1 MPIMLTI
8 LRWTV
13 RLAGLLALLLGLGL
27 RSGAGF
33 NLLGLHQGLG
43 IHQGLGFLLS
53 VALIWLVLLGFIRS
67 VSPLLLGVAL
77 LCGLALPVIGNV
89 QVSLLPGRNHWL
101 IEGLHLVLGVGAIV
115 LAELIGSRLR
125 TRPAQVLARG
135 V

>member
-1 MPIMLTI
+1 MPIMLTV

-33 NLLGLHQGLG
+33 NLLGLHQR
-43 IHQGLGFLLS
+43 LGFLLS
-53 VALIWLVLLGFIRS
+53 VALIWLVLLEFIRS

-77 LCGLALPVIGNV
+77 LCALALPVIGNV

-125 TRPAQVLARG
+125 TRPAPVLARG

>member
-33 NLLGLHQGLG
+33 NLLGL
-43 IHQGLGFLLS
+43 HQGLGFLLS

-125 TRPAQVLARG
+125 TRPAPVLARG